1 MAISPPTGLW
11 FEDYTIGYKLSSPS
25 RTVTEADI
33 VAFAGL
39 SGDYN
44 EIHVSEQYV
53 QGERFGKR
61 IAHGLLGLS
70 IASGLAFQLGFMRGT
85 VDVFRGLDW
94 EFSGAIFIGDT
105 VHAEI
110 EVIETKAVPRLG
122 NGKIVFKIAL
132 VKQDGSVVQ
141 RGNWSL
147 LVKSKPKIAVA

>member
-1 MAISPPTGLW
+1 MTTSPPTGLW
-11 FEDYTIGYKLSSPS
+11 FEDYTVGYKLSSPS
-25 RTVTEADI
+25 RTITEADI

-39 SGDYN
+39 SGDFN

-53 QGERFGKR
+53 QGERFKRR

-85 VDVFRGLDW
+85 VDVFRGLEW
-94 EFSGAIFIGDT
+94 EFTGAIFIGDT

-122 NGKIVFKIAL
+122 NGKVVFKVSV
-132 VKQDGSVVQ
+132 VKQDGAVAQ

-147 LVKSKPKIAVA
+147 LVKSKPKTAAS